1 MIVVT
6 KMAVTSLYA
15 KNQVM
20 RSISKLLTLLAYIVS
35 VGCSKETANHNLYLE
50 GIYSGKFI
58 VSYKNQDQ
66 TFTGDVT
73 VRFKADSFF
82 CTANKNR
89 FPAGGSGTYEINGD
103 QIIFKDK
110 NVWTADFDWALILNH
125 NYTYLVNGNDL
136 TLTKAPHQHNSYIY
150 KLTKD

>member
-1 MIVVT
+1 MLVVT
-6 KMAVTSLYA
+6 EMAVTSLYA

-20 RSISKLLTLLAYIVS
+20 RSMSKILTSLACIVY
-35 VGCSKETANHNLYLE
+35 VGCSKEAANQNLYLE
-50 GIYSGKFI
+50 GSYSGKFI
-58 VSYKNQDQ
+58 VNYKNQDQ
-66 TFTGDVT
+66 SFTGDVT

-110 NVWTADFDWALILNH
+110 NFWTADFDWALILNH
-125 NYTYLVNGNDL
+125 NYTYLVDGKDL
-136 TLTKAPHQHNSYIY
+136 TLTKAPYQNNSYIY

>member
-1 MIVVT
+1 
-6 KMAVTSLYA
+6 
-15 KNQVM
+15 M
-20 RSISKLLTLLAYIVS
+20 RSISKLLTCLACFVCA
-35 VGCSKETANHNLYLE
+35 GCSKETSNQNRYLE
-50 GIYSGKFI
+50 GSYSGKFI
-58 VSYKNQDQ
+58 VNYKNQDQ

-89 FPAGGSGTYEINGD
+89 FPAGGSGTYKIVGD

-110 NVWTADFDWALILNH
+110 NIWTADFDWALILNYD
-125 NYTYLVNGNDL
+125 YTYSFDGKDL
-136 TLTKAPHQHNSYIY
+136 TLSKAPYQNNSYIY